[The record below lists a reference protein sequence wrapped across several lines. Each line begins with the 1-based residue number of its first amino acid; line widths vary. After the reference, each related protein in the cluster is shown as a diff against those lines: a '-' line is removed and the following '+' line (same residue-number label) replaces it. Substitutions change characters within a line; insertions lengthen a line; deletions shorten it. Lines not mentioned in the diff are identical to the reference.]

1 MEIKYNLRSGW
12 PRLVT
17 KNLRD
22 EIYNCT
28 KRQSFKI
35 GITNNPERRAREY
48 RNSDYRLM
56 HILYKTSSINHA
68 RELERN
74 LIAQFRDKWNK
85 RRNKRL
91 ENSIGGGSGRPSDGM
106 YYLYVV
112 VTQPRFSSSRI
123 RMFRSVNRL
132 PKRIFS
138 SVVISRR
145 K

>member
-1 MEIKYNLRSGW
+1 MEIKFNNIQSGW
-12 PRLVT
+12 PRQVT

-35 GITNNPERRAREY
+35 GITNNPKRRAKEY

-56 HILYKTSSINHA
+56 HILYKTNSIGHA
-68 RELERN
+68 RELEKI
-74 LIAQFRDKWNK
+74 LIKQFRDKW
-85 RRNKRL
+85 NKRL
-91 ENSIGGGSGRPSDGM
+91 ENSIGGGGGRTSDGM

-112 VTQPRFSSSRI
+112 VTQPRYSSSRI
-123 RMFRSVNRL
+123 RMVRSVSRL
-132 PKRIFS
+132 PKRILS
-138 SVVISRR
+138 SIVISRR